1 MKQKLFLALVL
12 LFTVNTFSQ
21 ESKISLEANYPIAIG
36 GNFVSEFYKGIIDI
50 GAKYRIAETT
60 NFSFGAS
67 INGGVLTNNTNK
79 NKGERDFKVTN
90 YTIQPR
96 LFTEIKIKSLTKLH
110 PAIGLGYT
118 FMIFKSTGINNG
130 FDLSKEDSIKKNG
143 INANL
148 GLSYDI
154 TNKLFTTI
162 QYDYVK
168 LSSKESVPSTAF
180 NTSISFLKIGIGVR
194 L

>member
-36 GNFVSEFYKGIIDI
+36 DNFISEFYKGIIDI

-67 INGGVLTNNTNK
+67 VNGGILTNNTNK
-79 NKGERDFKVTN
+79 YKGERDFKVTN

-110 PAIGLGYT
+110 PSIGIGYT
-118 FMIFKSTGINNG
+118 FMIFKSTGNNNG
-130 FDLSKEDSIKKNG
+130 FDLSKEDSIKQNG

-148 GLSYDI
+148 GISYDI

-162 QYDYVK
+162 QYDYIK
-168 LSSKESVPSTAF
+168 LKAEKTVPSTSF
-180 NTSISFLKIGIGVR
+180 NTSINLIKIGIGVR